1 MRYKDFN
8 FSWVG
13 WRGERVPVEKRFVF
27 EAYFIVRWILLCAVL
42 ALAACAGTETIST
55 EPVATMTPA
64 IPPSTPSSADVRAIE
79 STTTSSTTTGAD
91 DYRIGPQDLL
101 ELQVFAV
108 DALNRTVR
116 VNSRG
121 FISLPLIGLVQAAGL
136 TSEQLETSLA
146 EKLAEKYL
154 QNPQVSVFI
163 KEYTSQRVTVE
174 GAVKKPGIY
183 PLRGRTS
190 LLQTLAAAEGLTT
203 VADPNGV
210 RVFRTDPKTGNRATL
225 EFDLEKIRAGEARD
239 PTVQNDDIVQ
249 VGESQGKSVAKE
261 LIEFILPFRVLTY

>member
-1 MRYKDFN
+1 M
-8 FSWVG
+8 
-13 WRGERVPVEKRFVF
+13 
-27 EAYFIVRWILLCAVL
+27 LCAVL
-42 ALAACAGTETIST
+42 ALVACSST
-55 EPVATMTPA
+55 EMTSAEAVAAVTPTTPA
-64 IPPSTPSSADVRAIE
+64 STPSSAGAGAIALA
-79 STTTSSTTTGAD
+79 SSIATGSD

-108 DALNRTVR
+108 EALNRTVR

-121 FISLPLIGLVQAAGL
+121 FVSLPLIGLVQAAGL
-136 TSEQLETSLA
+136 TSEQLEASLA
-146 EKLAEKYL
+146 DRLAEKYL

-190 LLQTLAAAEGLTT
+190 LLQTLATAEGLTT

-210 RVFRTDPKTGNRATL
+210 RVFRTDPRTGNRATL

-239 PTVQNDDIVQ
+239 PAVQNDDIVQ
-249 VGESQGKSVAKE
+249 VGESRGKSVAKE
-261 LIEFILPFRVLTY
+261 LIEFILPFRVLTYSY